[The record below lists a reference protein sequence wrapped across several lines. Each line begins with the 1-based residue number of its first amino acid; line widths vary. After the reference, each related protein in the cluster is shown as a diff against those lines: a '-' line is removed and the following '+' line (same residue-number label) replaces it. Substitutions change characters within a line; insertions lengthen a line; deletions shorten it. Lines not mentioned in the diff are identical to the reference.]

1 MLYNGYIHTQLIRK
15 WATFRFN
22 VPPPFKKASKIICWP
37 LDTLKVCCSLF
48 GNTKYSHNLS
58 VILAAEVKMIFIL
71 EWRKWAAHQQ
81 ISTNTYLLFSMK
93 HFANFLCHSLH
104 YQILYVLFASPRR
117 SNIPGPW
124 RKMCKYRNNYTQK
137 TALVCCAVCVL
148 VYMIVVENTVFVHR
162 PSGHKKY
169 RPL

>member
-1 MLYNGYIHTQLIRK
+1 M
-15 WATFRFN
+15 
-22 VPPPFKKASKIICWP
+22 SKSGVHFLERQNKRDTIITNW
-37 LDTLKVCCSLF
+37 
-48 GNTKYSHNLS
+48 S
-58 VILAAEVKMIFIL
+58 VILAAEGKMIFIL
-71 EWRKWAAHQQ
+71 EWRKWAAYQQ
-81 ISTNTYLLFSMK
+81 ISTNTCLLFSMK

-137 TALVCCAVCVL
+137 TALVCCAVCV

-169 RPL
+169 RPLWTIELANFMRK